1 MKTEAAKLG
10 RKRRNRTTAMI
21 QQTSLRYFLAVA
33 DAKSIRAASEQ
44 LHIAQSA
51 VSRQIQH
58 LEAELGVPLL
68 NRLPQG
74 VELTAAGEL
83 FLRYARH
90 TAQQMVRLKAEVK
103 SAEKTRRRHIRI
115 GAMISMTHHVL
126 PIAISRFRET
136 EPDTTF
142 EVKLGNYAELVDL
155 VLAGE
160 ADIGIC
166 QHVPLIDDTRVLFS
180 YDAHVRAVTH
190 RSHPLAR
197 LKRITPADLVSAD
210 LSVPGLAS
218 MTRRLIDEG
227 FRREGLTIVP
237 RLESNSAQICLN
249 LCAAGDMV
257 HILLSGQLSLAER
270 YADLVWLPL
279 SPDYFGTMRI
289 STFRA
294 PGKST
299 PPPIDAFR
307 QVLWETI
314 TERNIPLTFDDSV
327 GDGENQPRSVS
338 S

>member
-1 MKTEAAKLG
+1 
-10 RKRRNRTTAMI
+10 MI

-33 DAKSIRAASEQ
+33 EAKSIRAASEQ

-51 VSRQIQH
+51 VSRQIQQ
-58 LEAELGVPLL
+58 LEAELGVPLF

-74 VELTAAGEL
+74 VELTVAGEL

-126 PIAISRFRET
+126 PIAIARFRET

-142 EVKLGNYAELVDL
+142 EVKLGNYAELVEL
-155 VLAGE
+155 VLTGE
-160 ADIGIC
+160 TDIGIC
-166 QHVPLIDDTRVLFS
+166 QHMPLMDDTRVLFS
-180 YDAHVRAVTH
+180 YDAHVRAVAH
-190 RSHPLAR
+190 RSHPLAQ
-197 LKRITPADLVSAD
+197 LKRVAPADLVSAD
-210 LSVPGLAS
+210 VALPGPTS

-227 FRREGLTIVP
+227 FRREGTILAP

-257 HILLSGQLSLAER
+257 HILLSGQLSLTER

-279 SPDYFGTMRI
+279 PPDYFGAMRI
-289 STFRA
+289 SAFRA
-294 PGKST
+294 PGKSA
-299 PPPIDAFR
+299 PPAINAF
-307 QVLWETI
+307 QQALWETI
-314 TERNIPLTFDDSV
+314 MERNTPLAFDDAL
-327 GDGENQPRSVS
+327 GDENNQPRSVS

>member
-1 MKTEAAKLG
+1 
-10 RKRRNRTTAMI
+10 MI

-51 VSRQIQH
+51 VSRQIQQ
-58 LEAELGVPLL
+58 LEAEVGVPLL
-68 NRLPQG
+68 YRLPQG

-103 SAEKTRRRHIRI
+103 SAEKTRRRHVRV

-142 EVKLGNYAELVDL
+142 EVKLGNYAELVEL

-166 QHVPLIDDTRVLFS
+166 QHVPLMDGTRVLFS
-180 YDAHVRAVTH
+180 YEAHVRAVTH

-197 LKRITPADLVSAD
+197 LKRVAPADLVSAD
-210 LSVPGLAS
+210 IALPGPAS

-227 FRREGLTIVP
+227 FRREGMTIVP
-237 RLESNSAQICLN
+237 RLESNSAQMCLN

-257 HILLSGQLSLAER
+257 HVLLSGQLSLAER

-279 SPDYFGTMRI
+279 SSDYFGTMRI
-289 STFRA
+289 SAFRA
-294 PGKST
+294 PGKSL
-299 PPPIDAFR
+299 PPVIDDFR
-307 QVLWETI
+307 QVLWDTI
-314 TERNIPLTFDDSV
+314 MERNTHLIFDGGR
-327 GDGENQPRSVS
+327 GDGSDQARGLS

>member
-1 MKTEAAKLG
+1 
-10 RKRRNRTTAMI
+10 MI

-33 DAKSIRAASEQ
+33 EAKSIRAASEQ

-51 VSRQIQH
+51 VSRQIQQ
-58 LEAELGVPLL
+58 LEAEVGVPLL

-74 VELTAAGEL
+74 VELTVAGEL

-90 TAQQMVRLKAEVK
+90 TVQQMVRLKAEVK

-126 PIAISRFRET
+126 PIAISRFREA

-142 EVKLGNYAELVDL
+142 EVKLGNYAELVEL

-166 QHVPLIDDTRVLFS
+166 QHVPLMDDTRVLFS
-180 YDAHVRAVTH
+180 YDAHLRAVAH
-190 RSHPLAR
+190 HSHPLAR
-197 LKRITPADLVSAD
+197 LERVAPVDLVATD
-210 LSVPGLAS
+210 VALPGPSS

-227 FRREGLTIVP
+227 SRREGVTFVP

-257 HILLSGQLSLAER
+257 HLLLSGQLSLPER
-270 YADLVWLPL
+270 YPDLVWLPL

-289 STFRA
+289 SAFRA
-294 PGKST
+294 PGKSL
-299 PPPIDAFR
+299 PPVINDFR
-307 QVLWETI
+307 QVLWDI
-314 TERNIPLTFDDSV
+314 IMERNTHLAFDK
-327 GDGENQPRSVS
+327 GCGGESSQPRAVS